1 VRAHRR
7 LLLASAATPALSP
20 PTSFA
25 AHARARVR
33 THGPPRSKLGFQ
45 VVFASGEDADYPA
58 TELNFHS
65 PQTKGWQSPRFCEFP
80 CEIGLAFLD
89 GAASI
94 SLVQLLSH
102 QHKIATRVELF
113 TGTGA
118 DYMSAH
124 FPRLGYLSLDSNEKS
139 GFKARELKSVY
150 LKARGQFLKLLLH
163 RCYANPL
170 NLFSQVGLIAINAL
184 GQPAQ
189 QQPGAL
195 PAGGANGSKRSR

>member
-1 VRAHRR
+1 MSAPPSAPPGGVSAPAPGDKK
-7 LLLASAATPALSP
+7 LA
-20 PTSFA
+20 
-25 AHARARVR
+25 
-33 THGPPRSKLGFQ
+33 FQ
-45 VVFASGEDADYPA
+45 VVYASGEDPEYPA

-65 PQTKGWQSPRFCEFP
+65 PQTRGWQSQRFCEFP
-80 CEIGLAFLD
+80 CELGVAFLD
-89 GAASI
+89 GVVNV

-113 TGTGA
+113 VGVGD
-118 DYMSAH
+118 DYLSSR
-124 FPRLGYLSLDSNEKS
+124 FQRLGYMTLDSNEKS
-139 GFKARELKSVY
+139 QFKARELKSVY
-150 LKARGQFLKLLLH
+150 IKARGNFLKLLLH
-163 RCYANPL
+163 RCYTNPL